1 MLPLE
6 LIEGNSDSSQG
17 SVADAA
23 PLYLMELH
31 WASFFC

>member
-6 LIEGNSDSSQG
+6 LIEGNSDSGQG

-23 PLYLMELH
+23 PLYQMGLH
-31 WASFFC
+31 